1 MTTNCCNGLN
11 LWTVNRHDHMLREL
25 SEKYDL
31 VLDPV
36 DVGGRSFSVYRVRDT
51 NALLESLTS
60 RDLADDDR
68 FPFWAQLWESSVA
81 LANWC
86 LSSPTIPGATIL
98 ELGCGIGLSGI
109 AAAVA
114 GATVMMTDFD
124 ADALRC
130 AQLNVV
136 RNLSP
141 VERSRVEVGI
151 LDWRLPDRTKRYDL
165 VLGAD
170 ILYERRMF
178 RPLLDLLH
186 SAVLGGGKIM
196 LADPDRSVGQAFFAM
211 AENDGFT
218 VRFVEHPGSWRPTA
232 SRILLAEL
240 EERG

>member
-1 MTTNCCNGLN
+1 MMTNCRNEPDR
-11 LWTVNRHDHMLREL
+11 WTVEHHDLLLREL
-25 SEKYDL
+25 LGKYDL

-36 DVGGRSFSVYRVRDT
+36 AVGGRSFSLYRVRDT
-51 NALLESLTS
+51 NALLDSLTS
-60 RDLADDDR
+60 DDLANDDR
-68 FPFWAQLWESSVA
+68 FPYWAQLWDSSVA
-81 LANWC
+81 LADWC
-86 LSSPTIPGATIL
+86 LSSPAIPGATIL

-124 ADALRC
+124 ADALNC

-141 VERSRVEVGI
+141 VERSRVEVSM
-151 LDWRLPDRTKRYDL
+151 LDWRFPHRTNRYDL

-170 ILYERRMF
+170 IVYERQMF

-186 SAVLGGGKIM
+186 SAVSGGGTIM
-196 LADPDRSVGQAFFAM
+196 LADPDRSVGRAFFAM
-211 AENDGFT
+211 AEDDGFT
-218 VRFVEHPGSWRPTA
+218 VRLNEPAGLRLPTA
-232 SRILLAEL
+232 PRILLAEL